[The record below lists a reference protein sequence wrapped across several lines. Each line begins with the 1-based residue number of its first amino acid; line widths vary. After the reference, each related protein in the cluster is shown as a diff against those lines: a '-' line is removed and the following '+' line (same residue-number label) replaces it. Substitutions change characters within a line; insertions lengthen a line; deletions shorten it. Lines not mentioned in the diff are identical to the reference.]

1 MSVVMILTAA
11 GGWFTDSV
19 VSLNACSNYSF
30 WPKAARR
37 RGSNRPKAVIPRVRN
52 QGRFIHRWFD
62 MQLGGIPYGASANDS
77 ATIMHDDT
85 T

>member
-1 MSVVMILTAA
+1 MFMTSPPR
-11 GGWFTDSV
+11 GEGQGWLIRATV
-19 VSLNACSNYSF
+19 A
-30 WPKAARR
+30 
-37 RGSNRPKAVIPRVRN
+37 NRPKAVIPRVRN

-62 MQLGGIPYGASANDS
+62 MQVGGIPYGASANDS

>member
-1 MSVVMILTAA
+1 M
-11 GGWFTDSV
+11 
-19 VSLNACSNYSF
+19 YSDG
-30 WPKAARR
+30 RR
-37 RGSNRPKAVIPRVRN
+37 QTVANRPKAVIPRVRN

-62 MQLGGIPYGASANDS
+62 MQVGGIPYGASANDS